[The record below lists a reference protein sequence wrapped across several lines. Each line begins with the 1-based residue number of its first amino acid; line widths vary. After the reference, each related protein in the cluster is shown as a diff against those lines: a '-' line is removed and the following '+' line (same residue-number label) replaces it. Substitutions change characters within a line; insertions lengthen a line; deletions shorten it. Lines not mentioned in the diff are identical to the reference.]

1 MGGNVIATSHTKH
14 MDIRYKYV
22 NEYRKDSIV
31 KIVFLQSAENDSNVL
46 TKNAGIPKLPIP
58 SREQRLD
65 QPRGKSRK
73 AYPNCMTDDPKTR
86 DKTDMSMGKKT
97 ASSGQSTAQEW
108 LLVTFSNCWGK

>member
-1 MGGNVIATSHTKH
+1 MGGNLIATSHTKH
-14 MDIRYKYV
+14 MDIRYKHV

-73 AYPNCMTDDPKTR
+73 AYP
-86 DKTDMSMGKKT
+86 
-97 ASSGQSTAQEW
+97 QLQESQNQGHDRH
-108 LLVTFSNCWGK
+108 VHRY